1 MMLGQNLLLE
11 ATLWLGRM
19 LCEVGKA
26 SRCAPAEGLLLSLE
40 PMEEVLVSSVEKPG
54 TPQGVLLPHSP
65 HSSSHCML
73 RVEANFCRL
82 CIQLSQHGWVGGDL
96 KDHLPWAGCPPA
108 QAAQSPIHGLGHPQ
122 EWDTHSSEPS
132 EERISSYHLTY
143 ISPLLAYSHSPLSCR
158 YQAMQE
164 VRHRLPG
171 PEACF
176 NLTACKQN
184 VSQGLTAVL

>member
-1 MMLGQNLLLE
+1 MLFSPFQMMLGQNLLLE

-96 KDHLPWAGCPPA
+96 RANPCRGLSAPQHIRLLRAPSSLALPSPCP
-108 QAAQSPIHGLGHPQ
+108 
-122 EWDTHSSEPS
+122 
-132 EERISSYHLTY
+132 
-143 ISPLLAYSHSPLSCR
+143 
-158 YQAMQE
+158 
-164 VRHRLPG
+164 
-171 PEACF
+171 
-176 NLTACKQN
+176 
-184 VSQGLTAVL
+184 

>member
-96 KDHLPWAGCPPA
+96 KLSLH
-108 QAAQSPIHGLGHPQ
+108 SSHPQ
-122 EWDTHSSEPS
+122 PGAPQGWGSTALCSSACALRS
-132 EERISSYHLTY
+132 HLLMHF
-143 ISPLLAYSHSPLSCR
+143 SL
-158 YQAMQE
+158 
-164 VRHRLPG
+164 
-171 PEACF
+171 
-176 NLTACKQN
+176 
-184 VSQGLTAVL
+184 

>member
-54 TPQGVLLPHSP
+54 TLQGVLLPHSP

-82 CIQLSQHGWVGGDL
+82 CIHSTVGLERTL
-96 KDHLPWAGCPPA
+96 KTIC
-108 QAAQSPIHGLGHPQ
+108 HGLGAPQ
-122 EWDTHSSEPS
+122 
-132 EERISSYHLTY
+132 L
-143 ISPLLAYSHSPLSCR
+143 
-158 YQAMQE
+158 
-164 VRHRLPG
+164 RLPRAPSMASDTPRNG
-171 PEACF
+171 TP
-176 NLTACKQN
+176 TAL
-184 VSQGLTAVL
+184 SPPRREFPPTM

>member
-54 TPQGVLLPHSP
+54 ILQGVLLPHSP

-82 CIQLSQHGWVGGDL
+82 CIHSTVGFERTLKTICHGPGAPQL
-96 KDHLPWAGCPPA
+96 
-108 QAAQSPIHGLGHPQ
+108 
-122 EWDTHSSEPS
+122 
-132 EERISSYHLTY
+132 
-143 ISPLLAYSHSPLSCR
+143 
-158 YQAMQE
+158 
-164 VRHRLPG
+164 RLPRAPSMASDTPRNG
-171 PEACF
+171 TP
-176 NLTACKQN
+176 TAL
-184 VSQGLTAVL
+184 SPPRREFPPTI